1 MSDSPAS
8 PSGPADTSRVE
19 PARENI
25 WLALICNA
33 AYPALVLSLL
43 SDKERLGPTWALI
56 AAIVVPIGYGARDL
70 WKNRRWNIFALL
82 GVVST
87 LLTGGFGLL
96 KLSGFWF
103 AVKEAAVPLVIG
115 LAVPLS
121 MRTRQP
127 LVRTLLFNDQV
138 LNTRRIEAA
147 LAERKQETAFHE
159 LLTRCS
165 WLLASSFFLSAVL
178 NFVLAIVILKSPS
191 GTPEFNR
198 ELGKLT
204 ALSYPVIMVPS
215 MAIMMIGIW
224 KLITGVEKLTGLE
237 GEELFHPK
245 KDKEEKKGS
254 VPISEPV
261 RSPAP
266 REGE

>member
-1 MSDSPAS
+1 
-8 PSGPADTSRVE
+8 
-19 PARENI
+19 
-25 WLALICNA
+25 
-33 AYPALVLSLL
+33 
-43 SDKERLGPTWALI
+43 
-56 AAIVVPIGYGARDL
+56 
-70 WKNRRWNIFALL
+70 
-82 GVVST
+82 
-87 LLTGGFGLL
+87 
-96 KLSGFWF
+96 
-103 AVKEAAVPLVIG
+103 
-115 LAVPLS
+115 
-121 MRTRQP
+121 
-127 LVRTLLFNDQV
+127 V

-147 LAERKQETAFHE
+147 LAERKQEPAFHE

-224 KLITGVEKLTGLE
+224 KLITGVEKLTGLD

-245 KDKEEKKGS
+245 KSKGDTKGS
-254 VPISEPV
+254 VTTSKSIQ
-261 RSPAP
+261 SPAP
-266 REGE
+266 QEEE